1 LTKPKTQIIVFSKE
15 PSRPES
21 FANPNLISGVSPGL
35 YDDGKDFLSGAKGFT
50 IGEKRP
56 EKPNDNVGPGH
67 YSPERA
73 ESITKPLAPSAKINA
88 NSPSRPES
96 FANKGQ
102 IGSLGPGE
110 YASNAKFGDDAKSF
124 KFGEKRPEKPNDN
137 VGPGHYSPEKAES

>member
-1 LTKPKTQIIVFSKE
+1 MTKPKTQIIVFSKE

-35 YDDGKDFLSGAKGFT
+35 YDDGKDFLSGAKGFK